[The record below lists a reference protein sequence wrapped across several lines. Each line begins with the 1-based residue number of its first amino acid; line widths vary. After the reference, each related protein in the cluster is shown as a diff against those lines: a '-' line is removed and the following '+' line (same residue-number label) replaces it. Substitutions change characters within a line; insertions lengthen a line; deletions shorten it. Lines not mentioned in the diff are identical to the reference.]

1 MLYAC
6 VIMIDKISQRY
17 IEIKKAN
24 IEITMKQDIII
35 EKWIRNQDKFQLS
48 FVKFI
53 HDIDIISK
61 RRGWK
66 DILFCQ

>member
-1 MLYAC
+1 M
-6 VIMIDKISQRY
+6 KI
-17 IEIKKAN
+17 IL
-24 IEITMKQDIII
+24 KQDII
-35 EKWIRNQDKFQLS
+35 EKWIRNQDKIQLS

-53 HDIDIISK
+53 YDIDIILK